1 MQNVNDFFTGNEHH
15 PLMCPT
21 NKLEKPEWTTPD
33 ASMGIT
39 FVLIRYGSRIS
50 YHLYDLKAKVFNPP
64 PNKKG
69 AVPKVMSVALITY
82 WTASSISDSTLLE
95 YADWYECVSLQRSS
109 ANQTTVDI
117 WLCQKFWSV

>member
-1 MQNVNDFFTGNEHH
+1 MR
-15 PLMCPT
+15 PT
-21 NKLEKPEWTTPD
+21 NKLEKPEWTNPD
-33 ASMGIT
+33 ASMGVT
-39 FVLIRYGSRIS
+39 LVLIRYGSRIS
-50 YHLYDLKAKVFNPP
+50 YHLYDLKAGVFNLP
-64 PNKKG
+64 PNKKR
-69 AVPKVMSVALITY
+69 AVPKVMSVVLITY

>member
-1 MQNVNDFFTGNEHH
+1 
-15 PLMCPT
+15 
-21 NKLEKPEWTTPD
+21 
-33 ASMGIT
+33 
-39 FVLIRYGSRIS
+39 
-50 YHLYDLKAKVFNPP
+50 
-64 PNKKG
+64 
-69 AVPKVMSVALITY
+69 MSVVLITY